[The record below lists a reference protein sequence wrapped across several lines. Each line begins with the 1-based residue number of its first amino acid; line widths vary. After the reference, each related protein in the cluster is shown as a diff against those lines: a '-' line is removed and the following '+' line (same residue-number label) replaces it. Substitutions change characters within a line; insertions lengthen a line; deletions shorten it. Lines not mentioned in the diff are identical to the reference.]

1 MEHPKMTHDRA
12 VSSEHAMRLEP
23 ASLRARLVFALF
35 RWVVYGTVM
44 CVGELFFYNL
54 IRLGRALPVV
64 QMLFQ
69 FDWQVDPALK
79 LNGIW
84 ATPPHMLYG
93 QCSLWMFPEYAFAL
107 LLMIEPLSRWMH
119 GRSVLLRALVYGVA
133 ILLYE
138 GLTGLLLKGVLG
150 YAVWCYRDA
159 YAILEGST
167 TLLILPACC
176 LIGLYNER
184 VTREVNHPAVCSY
197 VMRRFLT
204 SRGSS

>member
-1 MEHPKMTHDRA
+1 MTNDRA
-12 VSSEHAMRLEP
+12 ISSDRAMRLEP

-69 FDWQVDPALK
+69 FDWQVDPALP

-119 GRSVLLRALVYGVA
+119 GRCILLRAMVYGVA

-138 GLTGLLLKGVLG
+138 GLTGLLLKGMLG
-150 YAVWCYRDA
+150 YAVWYYGDA

-167 TLLILPACC
+167 TLLILPVCC
-176 LIGLYNER
+176 LVGLYNEM
-184 VTREVNHPAVCSY
+184 VTREVNHPAVYAY
-197 VMRRFLT
+197 VLNRFT
-204 SRGSS
+204 T